1 MVNIYYDGEQVMMDA
16 ATIWNT
22 ILTLFLPIA
31 FLVIRSMNAKIEKL
45 SDLISRTRE
54 QYATREELQK
64 LMDLL
69 HRLEDKLD
77 RALDK

>member
-1 MVNIYYDGEQVMMDA
+1 MANIYHGGEQVMMDA
-16 ATIWNT
+16 DTIWNT

-31 FLVIRSMNAKIEKL
+31 FLVIRGMNAKIEKL
-45 SDLISRTRE
+45 SDLLSRTRE

-64 LMDLL
+64 VMDLL